1 MMLDHYS
8 MRVVLYVEKIYGIL
22 IEALNLPLYNEN
34 TDDKSEININDNVNY
49 LQMEILLF
57 LADFI

>member
-22 IEALNLPLYNEN
+22 IEALNLPLYSEKV
-34 TDDKSEININDNVNY
+34 DD
-49 LQMEILLF
+49 
-57 LADFI
+57 